1 DGVIPAR
8 VSAQCVEGMR
18 IFQETL
24 PRALWRSRGVV
35 KIDILVSVVC
45 AQADH
50 VALVSD
56 DVDECV
62 LPIEAA
68 DSRITLA
75 NGLPGLDGKAERRG
89 VSELETYDW
98 MRNPRRTPVINGQ
111 VDTSDFGEPHRPAFP
126 SRRVIRVSPV
136 IAVADVMKSKF
147 IAVDFHPRQLRH
159 VGLPVTIVTRL
170 KCKPPDE
177 HQGEPGEY
185 GS

>member
-1 DGVIPAR
+1 MLGADACGAVSRDGVIPAR

-24 PRALWRSRGVV
+24 PRALWRSRGGV
-35 KIDILVSVVC
+35 KIDILVPVVC

-75 NGLPGLDGKAERRG
+75 NGLPGLEEQAEQRS
-89 VSELETYDW
+89 VTELGTY
-98 MRNPRRTPVINGQ
+98 
-111 VDTSDFGEPHRPAFP
+111 
-126 SRRVIRVSPV
+126 
-136 IAVADVMKSKF
+136 
-147 IAVDFHPRQLRH
+147 
-159 VGLPVTIVTRL
+159 
-170 KCKPPDE
+170 
-177 HQGEPGEY
+177 
-185 GS
+185 

>member
-1 DGVIPAR
+1 
-8 VSAQCVEGMR
+8 

-35 KIDILVSVVC
+35 KIDILVPVVC

-89 VSELETYDW
+89 VSELGTYGWEGD
-98 MRNPRRTPVINGQ
+98 PTRTPTI
-111 VDTSDFGEPHRPAFP
+111 TSPHHTHD
-126 SRRVIRVSPV
+126 
-136 IAVADVMKSKF
+136 IAN
-147 IAVDFHPRQLRH
+147 
-159 VGLPVTIVTRL
+159 
-170 KCKPPDE
+170 
-177 HQGEPGEY
+177 
-185 GS
+185 